1 MSTTSAVE
9 HAPGEVMTQTC
20 LPIWQTGPVEDLD
33 QTLLTVGPRL
43 RALRRQRDSTLTD
56 LAARTG
62 ISASTLSR
70 LESGER
76 RPTLE
81 LLLPLARAHGVT
93 LDELVDA
100 PPTGDPRIHL
110 RPVTRHGMTMLPL
123 TRRAGGIQAYKL
135 VIPADHHQDPEL
147 QTHEGYEWVYVL
159 NGRLRLVLGEHDLVL
174 SPGEA
179 AEFDTRVPHWFGV
192 VGDEPVEFLSLFG
205 KQGER
210 AHLRARPAAAS
221 TDPA

>member
-1 MSTTSAVE
+1 ME
-9 HAPGEVMTQTC
+9 DELGHA
-20 LPIWQTGPVEDLD
+20 LAA
-33 QTLLTVGPRL
+33 VGPRL
-43 RALRRQRDSTLTD
+43 RALRRQRETTLVD
-56 LAARTG
+56 LSARTG
-62 ISASTLSR
+62 ISVSTLSR

-81 LLLPLARAHGVT
+81 LLLRLARAYGVT

-110 RPVTRHGMTMLPL
+110 RPVKRHGMTMLPL
-123 TRRAGGIQAYKL
+123 TRRSGGIQAYKL
-135 VIPADHHQDPEL
+135 VLPASKRRRQPKL

-159 NGRLRLVLGEHDLVL
+159 NGRLRVILAEHDLVL

-179 AEFDTRVPHWFGV
+179 AEFDTRIPHWFGAA
-192 VGDEPVEFLSLFG
+192 DEDAVEFLSLFG

-210 AHLRARPAAAS
+210 VHLRAGPRSRIQP
-221 TDPA
+221 D